1 MQFLKSMSLLTMD
14 TLISLFVRPLIYWL
28 LLQPNF
34 VLCIHGGHNAH
45 QNRHHHHFSRSSQ
58 IKGIASNS
66 TSPDVLV
73 SQALIALAEINKHR
87 LQHPSFNTYEFQNA
101 SEATSRGHS
110 APFLE
115 YGNVILNSTKVK
127 SRRQNLSNN
136 STMNETSPGAYTI
149 PPELIQA
156 ARLLAEA
163 NTLVPEGNHTDVA
176 AAMKAKYGHK
186 HRDTNRPKKLK
197 QPEGLLSIFG
207 TGHESN
213 DTSVSKRD
221 SGYWMVDMAQR
232 GLAPY
237 ASSGYKVCFLDDE
250 NKPGNVD

>member
-1 MQFLKSMSLLTMD
+1 
-14 TLISLFVRPLIYWL
+14 
-28 LLQPNF
+28 
-34 VLCIHGGHNAH
+34 
-45 QNRHHHHFSRSSQ
+45 
-58 IKGIASNS
+58 
-66 TSPDVLV
+66 
-73 SQALIALAEINKHR
+73 
-87 LQHPSFNTYEFQNA
+87 
-101 SEATSRGHS
+101 
-110 APFLE
+110 
-115 YGNVILNSTKVK
+115 
-127 SRRQNLSNN
+127 
-136 STMNETSPGAYTI
+136 
-149 PPELIQA
+149 
-156 ARLLAEA
+156 
-163 NTLVPEGNHTDVA
+163 
-176 AAMKAKYGHK
+176 MKAKYGHK

>member
-1 MQFLKSMSLLTMD
+1 
-14 TLISLFVRPLIYWL
+14 
-28 LLQPNF
+28 
-34 VLCIHGGHNAH
+34 
-45 QNRHHHHFSRSSQ
+45 
-58 IKGIASNS
+58 
-66 TSPDVLV
+66 
-73 SQALIALAEINKHR
+73 
-87 LQHPSFNTYEFQNA
+87 
-101 SEATSRGHS
+101 
-110 APFLE
+110 
-115 YGNVILNSTKVK
+115 
-127 SRRQNLSNN
+127 
-136 STMNETSPGAYTI
+136 MNETSPGAYTI